1 MLAFHNDYHAGAHPA
16 VLDALIRTNGVP
28 QNGYGDDEY
37 TQSARTKMRTAIEK
51 PNADIYFLVGGTQTN
66 QVVIDTLLNAWE
78 GVISAETG
86 HISVHEAGAIEY
98 SGHKVLTLPSHQG
111 LIHSDEL
118 HAFVHDFFA
127 DPNHEHM
134 VFLGMVYLSY
144 PSEYGTLYTR
154 EELHAIRHV
163 CDEYGMRLFIDG
175 ARLGYAL
182 RSSADHMSLS
192 EISDIADAFYIGGT
206 KLGALLGEA
215 VVFPQGNAPKHFVT
229 QIK

>member
-28 QNGYGDDEY
+28 KNGYGDDEY
-37 TQSARTKMRTAIEK
+37 TQSARTKIRTAIEK

-134 VFLGMVYLSY
+134 VFLGMVTSAIHQNMEHCIHVKNYMLSVTCAM
-144 PSEYGTLYTR
+144 SMACDSSLM
-154 EELHAIRHV
+154 EL
-163 CDEYGMRLFIDG
+163 D
-175 ARLGYAL
+175 
-182 RSSADHMSLS
+182 
-192 EISDIADAFYIGGT
+192 
-206 KLGALLGEA
+206 
-215 VVFPQGNAPKHFVT
+215 
-229 QIK
+229 